1 MSLIGGK
8 EADFSY
14 EIFKQRL
21 NNREIWL
28 NGKIDEEVVSIVC
41 PTLLKL
47 ETENNQ
53 PITIYINS
61 QGGRKYEGCVLYD
74 FIESLKSPVYTVAV
88 AKAMSAAFTIF
99 MAGDKRMIYRST
111 VLLAH
116 TSSFT
121 NANGKVP
128 DLIDLVDFTKK
139 LIKKQSQDF
148 SKKTEKSEDWWNKVL
163 NGRKDMYFTAD
174 ESLKYGI
181 ATDLIS

>member
-21 NNREIWL
+21 NNRELWL
-28 NGKIDEEVVSIVC
+28 NGNIDEKIISIAC
-41 PTLLKL
+41 PALLKL
-47 ETENNQ
+47 DTENNQ

-61 QGGRKYEGCVLYD
+61 HGGKKYEGCVLYD
-74 FIESLKSPVYTVAV
+74 FIENLKSPIHTIAV

-99 MAGDKRMIYRST
+99 MAGDKRMIYKSS

-116 TSSFT
+116 TTSVK
-121 NANGKVP
+121 NANGKI
-128 DLIDLVDFTKK
+128 IDIIDGIEFTKK

-148 SKKTEKSEDWWNKVL
+148 SSKTKKTEDWWNKVL